1 MTEHE
6 LDWSKSAAIM
16 VLEEFRAQIKNRAE
30 ILHRI
35 DYLEVE
41 FGQVSPKSKFHQR
54 KKHPFNCP
62 NLGQSNELQI

>member
-41 FGQVSPKSKFHQR
+41 FGQVSPKSKFIY
-54 KKHPFNCP
+54 C
-62 NLGQSNELQI
+62 LYLACGA

>member
-1 MTEHE
+1 MTKHE

-16 VLEEFRAQIKNRAE
+16 VLEEFIARIKNRAE

-41 FGQVSPKSKFHQR
+41 FEQVSPKL
-54 KKHPFNCP
+54 
-62 NLGQSNELQI
+62 NLYIACILLVVLSDSLTI